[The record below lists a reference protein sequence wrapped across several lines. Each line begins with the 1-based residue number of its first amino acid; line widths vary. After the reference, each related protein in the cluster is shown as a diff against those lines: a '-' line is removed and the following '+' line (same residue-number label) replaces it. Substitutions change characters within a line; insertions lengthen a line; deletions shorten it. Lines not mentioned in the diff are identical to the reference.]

1 MQKISALALAA
12 LLATGSAL
20 MAQTVNPPTV
30 AAPAARIPG
39 PAPLPPRTAPVAVV
53 PYEQT
58 AAGRA
63 MKLKMDRRDRDARK
77 ALGSICTTPRC

>member
-1 MQKISALALAA
+1 MQRILVFALAA
-12 LLATGSAL
+12 LLATGSAV
-20 MAQTVNPPTV
+20 MAQAVDPPAVT
-30 AAPAARIPG
+30 APAARTT
-39 PAPLPPRTAPVAVV
+39 APLPPRAAPTPIP

>member
-1 MQKISALALAA
+1 MQRTLVIAFAA
-12 LLATGSAL
+12 LLATGSAV
-20 MAQTVNPPTV
+20 MAQAVNPPSVTPP
-30 AAPAARIPG
+30 PARTTG
-39 PAPLPPRTAPVAVV
+39 PAPLPPRTAPVPVV

-63 MKLKMDRRDRDARK
+63 MKLKMDRRDRDARN

>member
-1 MQKISALALAA
+1 MLALG
-12 LLATGSAL
+12 LVTFFATGSVV
-20 MAQTVNPPTV
+20 MAQAVNAPPVT
-30 AAPAARIPG
+30 APAARTTG
-39 PAPLPPRTAPVAVV
+39 PAPLPERTSPAKIV

-63 MKLKMDRRDRDARK
+63 MKRKMDRRDRDASK

>member
-1 MQKISALALAA
+1 MHRSFVLAFAA
-12 LLATGSAL
+12 LLATGSAVL
-20 MAQTVNPPTV
+20 AQAVNPPAVTV
-30 AAPAARIPG
+30 PAARTTG
-39 PAPLPPRTAPVAVV
+39 PAPLPSRADPVASV

-58 AAGRA
+58 PAGRA

>member
-1 MQKISALALAA
+1 MQRIHVLALAA
-12 LLATGSAL
+12 LLATSSAV
-20 MAQTVNPPTV
+20 MAQAVNPQTV
-30 AAPAARIPG
+30 TVPAARTA
-39 PAPLPPRTAPVAVV
+39 APLPPRTAPTPVT

>member
-1 MQKISALALAA
+1 MQRTFALALAA
-12 LLATGSAL
+12 LLATGSAVL
-20 MAQTVNPPTV
+20 AQAVNPPTV
-30 AAPAARIPG
+30 TTPPARTTG
-39 PAPLPPRTAPVAVV
+39 PAPLPPRTAPVSVV